1 MRSLI
6 GGEKMVSIV
15 ELNTEAIFCKITEDT
30 KYSIMSQETLNLI
43 VSQSSTLLSL
53 KGLERPSL
61 YSFDIAICSNVPF
74 GMVDVR

>member
-1 MRSLI
+1 MRNLI

-30 KYSIMSQETLNLI
+30 KYLIMSQETLSLI
-43 VSQSSTLLSL
+43 ESQSSTPLSL

-61 YSFDIAICSNVPF
+61 YSFDIAICPNVPF